1 MTIERKKKMTQVICK
16 AIRPTTES
24 TITVTI
30 PADIGTDPYACTQWL
45 GEEFDWQ
52 FIPMSYET
60 EADDH

>member
-1 MTIERKKKMTQVICK
+1 MTQVICK

-52 FIPMSYET
+52 FITMSYET
-60 EADDH
+60 KADDH